1 MDNPQDANVLTKEQT
16 KRRKWADY
24 IKEYRQRKKIE
35 NLERDET
42 VVRMLRDFESTIAR
56 LQEEKQQLQHTLKE
70 LKQKYKVLQVNYIKE
85 TR

>member
-1 MDNPQDANVLTKEQT
+1 
-16 KRRKWADY
+16 
-24 IKEYRQRKKIE
+24 
-35 NLERDET
+35 
-42 VVRMLRDFESTIAR
+42 MLRDFESTIAR